1 MMAASAQ
8 KSAHKPVVEGASEQ
22 LSGARP
28 QEQRLDALRRQAAR
42 CRTAE
47 RLDLFQ
53 ACSLL
58 SPDRRRAPEVY
69 ARALLRTLG
78 QALGRR
84 PVIHGP
90 GAVQR
95 SFDELW
101 LLQMI
106 ARLECGDTDS
116 FTFLVSRRVPHA
128 YRRSVAFLIHGL
140 IAPPED
146 LPGQAAG
153 AHAAEA

>member
-1 MMAASAQ
+1 MAASVNR
-8 KSAHKPVVEGASEQ
+8 SAPKPVAENASEGFA
-22 LSGARP
+22 GARP

-58 SPDRRRAPEVY
+58 LPDRRRAPEVY

-84 PVIHGP
+84 PVILGP

-140 IAPPED
+140 ITPPED
-146 LPGQAAG
+146 FSGTAAD